1 MTLHVSYIVL
11 SDKMKKKRQ
20 YQGTKKVDVFHKF
33 FALTYTIISIH
44 SLSYKFLKADMKI
57 T

>member
-1 MTLHVSYIVL
+1 MTLHVSIVL